1 MAIKIGD
8 IFKTNNF
15 GNLEIIEKFD
25 NDLFLVRFF
34 NTGSYGTFTGNAI
47 RHGKV
52 KDKFLPI
59 IAGVGYVG
67 TFTGKVT
74 DPEVVTFYSTWND
87 MLHRCF
93 DPYDGDYVYYGAI
106 GVTVDPSWF
115 DFGTFLN
122 DVKYLPGYENKL
134 EYPGKYQLDKDFLQ
148 MHLPK
153 SQRIYSKNTCIWLS
167 KIDNTILM
175 NADNILSNPGYLNV
189 IKVNDSYFVRVNN
202 RLYSQ
207 FDDPIAAAN
216 AANNVYNMRKQNN
229 KFMNL
234 ERINN
239 VPYMPYEELVKHQ
252 LNLKPMIRVIDKN
265 NVSST
270 TIRDECSGVE

>member
-1 MAIKIGD
+1 
-8 IFKTNNF
+8 
-15 GNLEIIEKFD
+15 
-25 NDLFLVRFF
+25 
-34 NTGSYGTFTGNAI
+34 
-47 RHGKV
+47 
-52 KDKFLPI
+52 
-59 IAGVGYVG
+59 
-67 TFTGKVT
+67 
-74 DPEVVTFYSTWND
+74 

-134 EYPGKYQLDKDFLQ
+134 EYPYKYQLDKDFLQ

-175 NADNILSNPGYLNV
+175 NADNILSDPGYLNV

-239 VPYMPYEELVKHQ
+239 VPYMPYEELIKHQ